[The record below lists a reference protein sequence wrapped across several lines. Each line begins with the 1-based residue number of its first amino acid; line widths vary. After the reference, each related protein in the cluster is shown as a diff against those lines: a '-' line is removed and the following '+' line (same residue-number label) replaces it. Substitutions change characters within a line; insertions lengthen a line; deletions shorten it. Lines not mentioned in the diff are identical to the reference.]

1 MLKLARL
8 GGSRSARYYTGIVAT
23 GIEDYYA
30 GRGEA
35 PGEWLGGGA
44 AALGLSGRVDAE
56 ALEAVMD
63 CVDPGSGE
71 QLRRPMKEGAVTG
84 FDLAFSA
91 PKSVS
96 VLFGVADEGVS
107 RTVRDAHDEAV
118 REALGYIEREAC
130 ATRRGR
136 GGARRVPGN
145 GFVAGAFRHRT
156 SRAEDLQLHTH
167 VVAANMTRGPDGRW
181 SALDGGG
188 LYHHAKAAGYLYQ
201 AALRARLSDGL
212 GVQWSAVRNGTAEI
226 AGIPTA
232 VREHFSTRRAEIVEY
247 MAEHGMSSDAQSRVA
262 ALATRAAK
270 GPARSTA
277 SLRQAWRARAAEHG
291 LDPGELAAV
300 LGRAERQTPGP
311 GELADLAERLA
322 GPGGLTRA
330 ASAFDRRHVVEAM
343 AAAHRAGAPVR
354 ELERLADQWLASE
367 RAVRLEGT
375 TPETGGGSVERP
387 APGGARYS
395 TPEMLASEQRLI
407 AGALARQHAG
417 AGLAAP
423 EAIARATAARA
434 TAARATLAPLSA
446 EQAAMVEA
454 LCRSGAGVHVV
465 RAAAGTGKTFALDC
479 AREAWQAS
487 GIPVIGCA
495 LSGRAAAELRDGA
508 GLQTS
513 TIARLRLDLQRGW
526 GLSPRSVL
534 IVDEAGMVD
543 TRQLAALADAVRA
556 ADGKLVLVGDDRQLP
571 EIQAGGAFRGLAERL
586 GALELH
592 ENRRQEQAWERAA
605 LEQLRDGTPGEWASA
620 FREHG
625 RVTAEASAEET
636 RRALVGD
643 WWHGQEDAGGP
654 EHTLMLALRREDVAE
669 LNGRARALMRA
680 SGRLGDSEL
689 QAAGR
694 AFAAGDRVLATVAD
708 RRLGVLNGSRGR
720 VEAVDAATRALDVRL
735 DDGQIVR
742 LPADYL
748 EDGHLDHGYASTGH
762 RAQGMTVQR
771 AYVLGGEETYR
782 EWGYTALSRHRQEAR
797 FYLTAPPPPDRGQP
811 RLPGIADDPAEDPM
825 AGVVR
830 ALGRSR
836 AKELALDEWEG
847 NQDLRAVPT
856 ARLAE
861 QSGQLARLLETFP
874 LEAQRT
880 DGAAARAL
888 EAAER
893 AREAQE
899 RLAATEAQR
908 EELGRL
914 ERRRGRE
921 LDERLEHQ
929 RHTLAHRQREAD
941 ELAHAAARAGA
952 AGEHWMQEHGAH
964 AAELAAGE
972 RELAKRRERERAA
985 ALRTA
990 TIDPPEHV
998 SARIGPRPDGP
1009 AAQAQWEHAAHAI
1022 EEYRVRYDQP
1032 PEREPP
1038 SAADPPRAAAWE
1050 ASWAQ
1055 IAAARDAIEAGADFE
1070 IEGVASVDTLTDMV
1084 EDAIVAARGHEA
1096 PLGRDLDAGPE
1107 LGP

>member
-8 GGSRSARYYTGIVAT
+8 GGSRSARYYTEIVAT

-44 AALGLSGRVDAE
+44 AALGLSGRVDAQ

-63 CVDPGSGE
+63 CVEPGSGE
-71 QLRRPMKEGAVTG
+71 QLRRPIKEGAVTG
-84 FDLAFSA
+84 FDLTFSA

-96 VLFGVADEGVS
+96 VLFGVGDEDVS
-107 RTVRDAHDEAV
+107 RAVRDAHEGAV

-136 GGARRVPGN
+136 GGARRVPGD

-181 SALDGGG
+181 SALDGSG

-201 AALRARLSDGL
+201 AALRARLSDELGL
-212 GVQWSAVRNGTAEI
+212 EWSAVSNGTAEVT
-226 AGIPTA
+226 GIPVG
-232 VREHFSTRRAEIVEY
+232 VREHFSTRRAEIVAY
-247 MAEHGMSSDAQSRVA
+247 MAEHAMSSDAQSRVA

-270 GPARSTA
+270 GPARSTS
-277 SLRQAWRARAAEHG
+277 SLREAWQARAAEHG
-291 LDPGELAAV
+291 LGPAELAEV
-300 LGRAERQTPGP
+300 LGRTERQAPTPA
-311 GELADLAERLA
+311 ELADLAERLA
-322 GPGGLTRA
+322 GPGGLTRQS
-330 ASAFDRRHVVEAM
+330 SAFDRRHVIEAL
-343 AAAHRAGAPVR
+343 AAAHHAGAPVD
-354 ELERLADQWLASE
+354 ELERLADQWLQSDRAVPLDRNGGQVGAASGE
-367 RAVRLEGT
+367 RAAV
-375 TPETGGGSVERP
+375 
-387 APGGARYS
+387 GGARYS

-407 AGALARQHAG
+407 AGALARQHAT
-417 AGLAAP
+417 AALATP
-423 EAIARATAARA
+423 EAIARATV
-434 TAARATLAPLSA
+434 ARATLAG

-454 LCRSGAGVHVV
+454 LCSSGAGVQVV

-487 GIPVIGCA
+487 GVPVIGCA

-513 TIARLRLDLQRGW
+513 TIARLRSDLERGW
-526 GLSPRSVL
+526 GLSPGSVL

-543 TRQLAALADAVRA
+543 TRQLAALAEAVHA
-556 ADGKLVLVGDDRQLP
+556 VDGKLVLVGDDRQLP

-592 ENRRQEQAWERAA
+592 ENRRQEEAWERAA
-605 LEQLRDGTPGEWASA
+605 LTQLREGAPSEWARA
-620 FREHG
+620 FRERG

-643 WWHGQEDAGGP
+643 WWEGQEDADGP
-654 EHTLMLALRREDVAE
+654 EHTLMLALRREDVGE

-680 SGRLGDSEL
+680 AGRLGEVEL
-689 QAAGR
+689 HAAGR
-694 AFAAGDRVLATVAD
+694 AFAAGDRVLTTVGD
-708 RRLGVLNGSRGR
+708 RRVGVLNGSRGR
-720 VEAVDAATRALDVRL
+720 VEAVDEGERALDVRL
-735 DDGQIVR
+735 DDGHTVR
-742 LPADYL
+742 LPAEYL
-748 EDGHLDHGYASTGH
+748 EAGHLDHGYASTGH

-797 FYLTAPPPPDRGQP
+797 FYLTAPPPADRDEQ
-811 RLPGIADDPAEDPM
+811 RLPGLDEEQAEDPM
-825 AGVVR
+825 VGVVR

-847 NQDLRAVPT
+847 HQDVRGVPT
-856 ARLAE
+856 AQLAE
-861 QSGQLARLLETFP
+861 QSSELTRLLESFP
-874 LEAQRT
+874 LEAQRA
-880 DGAAARAL
+880 DGSAVRAQ

-893 AREAQE
+893 AREAEE
-899 RLAATEAQR
+899 RLAATDAQR

-914 ERRRGRE
+914 ERRRARE
-921 LDERLEHQ
+921 LDERLEQQ
-929 RHTLAHRQREAD
+929 RQTLAHRQSEAD
-941 ELAHAAARAGA
+941 QLAHDAGRAGA
-952 AGEHWMQEHGAH
+952 AGERWMQEHGAH

-972 RELAKRRERERAA
+972 RELSRRRERERDA
-985 ALRTA
+985 ALRAA
-990 TIDPPEHV
+990 TVDPPEHV

-1009 AAQAQWEHAAHAI
+1009 AAQHEWERAARAI
-1022 EEYRVRYDQP
+1022 EDYRLRYEQP
-1032 PEREPP
+1032 PELEAPPDTEPG
-1038 SAADPPRAAAWE
+1038 RAAAWQ
-1050 ASWAQ
+1050 ASWQQ
-1055 IAAARDAIEAGADFE
+1055 IAAARDAIHAPADSS
-1070 IEGVASVDTLTDMV
+1070 IESTAPSSAPGLADRV
-1084 EDAIVAARGHEA
+1084 EDVAAVPWDHGA
-1096 PLGRDLDAGPE
+1096 PSALDADLGAHGPD

>member
-8 GGSRSARYYTGIVAT
+8 GGSRSARYYTEIVAT

-181 SALDGGG
+181 SALDGSG

-270 GPARSTA
+270 GPARSTS
-277 SLRQAWRARAAEHG
+277 SLRQGWRARAAEHG
-291 LDPGELAAV
+291 LGPEELAAV
-300 LGRAERQTPGP
+300 LGRAERHLFGP

-367 RAVRLEGT
+367 RAVRLEGA
-375 TPETGGGSVERP
+375 TPEAGSAERP
-387 APGGARYS
+387 GPGGARYS

-407 AGALARQHAG
+407 AGALARRDAG

-423 EAIARATAARA
+423 AAIAQA
-434 TAARATLAPLSA
+434 TAARATLAA

-487 GIPVIGCA
+487 DIPVIGCA

-513 TIARLRLDLQRGW
+513 TIARLRLDLERGW
-526 GLSPRSVL
+526 GLSLRSVL
-534 IVDEAGMVD
+534 VVDEAGMVD

-556 ADGKLVLVGDDRQLP
+556 VDGKLVLVGDDRQLP

-680 SGRLGDSEL
+680 AGRLGDSEL
-689 QAAGR
+689 HAAGR
-694 AFAAGDRVLATVAD
+694 AFAAGDRVLTTVGD
-708 RRLGVLNGSRGR
+708 RRLGVLNGSRGLIEG
-720 VEAVDAATRALDVRL
+720 VDEAERALDVRL
-735 DDGQIVR
+735 DDGQVVR

-748 EDGHLDHGYASTGH
+748 EDGQLDHGYASTGH

-782 EWGYTALSRHRQEAR
+782 EWGYTVLSRHRQEAR
-797 FYLTAPPPPDRGQP
+797 FYLTAPSPPDRGQP

-847 NQDLRAVPT
+847 NQDLRAAPT

-861 QSGQLARLLETFP
+861 QSGQLGELLESFP
-874 LEAQRT
+874 LEAQSA
-880 DGAAARAL
+880 DGAAVRAQ
-888 EAAER
+888 EAAVR

-929 RHTLAHRQREAD
+929 RQTLAHRQSEAD
-941 ELAHAAARAGA
+941 ELAHDAARAGA

-964 AAELAAGE
+964 AAELATGE
-972 RELAKRRERERAA
+972 RELVKRRERERDV
-985 ALRTA
+985 ALRAA

-1009 AAQAQWEHAAHAI
+1009 AAQAQWEHAARAI

-1038 SAADPPRAAAWE
+1038 SAADSPRAAAWE

-1055 IAAARDAIEAGADFE
+1055 IAAARDAIEAGADLE
-1070 IEGVASVDTLTDMV
+1070 IEGLASADTLTDVV
-1084 EDAIVAARGHEA
+1084 EDATAAAWRHEA
-1096 PLGRDLDAGPE
+1096 SLGRDLDAGPE